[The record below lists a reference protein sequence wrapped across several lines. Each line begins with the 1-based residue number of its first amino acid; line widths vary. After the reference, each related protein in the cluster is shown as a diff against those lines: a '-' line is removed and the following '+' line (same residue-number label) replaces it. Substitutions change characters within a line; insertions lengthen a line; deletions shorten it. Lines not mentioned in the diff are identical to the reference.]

1 MKLNELPFFF
11 EVASFVRMDIG
22 VCYVT
27 RGSQYASV
35 NTWASEGK
43 HGKVLCYGTIAKV
56 ESYLNDNGF
65 FVFIRTEEVK

>member
-35 NTWASEGK
+35 NTWAAEGK
-43 HGKVLCYGTIAKV
+43 HGAVLFYGTLA
-56 ESYLNDNGF
+56 ECEAYLNGGLF